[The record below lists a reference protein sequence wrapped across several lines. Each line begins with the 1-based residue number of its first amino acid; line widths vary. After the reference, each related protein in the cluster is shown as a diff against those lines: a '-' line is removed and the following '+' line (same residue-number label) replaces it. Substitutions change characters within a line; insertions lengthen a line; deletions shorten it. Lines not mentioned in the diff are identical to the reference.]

1 MPFDPR
7 ISLVG
12 LVVGTFV
19 GLSGIGGG
27 SLLVPL
33 LVLVLRVK
41 PSLAIGTD
49 LLYSV
54 PTKLLAFGL
63 HARRGNVDW
72 PLTRALLTGGA
83 PGALAGLGAYALL
96 RAHVDDGALQLA
108 LRHAIGAAILLACI
122 GATLSWFMRSHAVT
136 NSFRAAQDP
145 RAIRPYASGTIVAIG
160 AVVGFLVSITSIGSD
175 SITLPL
181 LVFAVPAVT
190 LRRLV
195 GCEIAFAAFLVPIAA
210 FGHVSLGDVDY
221 RLALGLLV
229 GSLPG
234 VWLGSRLSTVMSDGW
249 LRPIVVGALAFA
261 GARLV

>member
-7 ISLVG
+7 ISIIG
-12 LVVGTFV
+12 FVVGTFV
-19 GLSGIGGG
+19 GISGIGGG
-27 SLLVPL
+27 SMLVPL
-33 LVLVLRVK
+33 LVLMLRVK

-72 PLTRALLTGGA
+72 PLTRALLYGGA
-83 PGALAGLGAYALL
+83 PGALAGLASYAVL
-96 RAHVDDGALQLA
+96 RARVDERTLQLA
-108 LRHAIGAAILLACI
+108 LRHAIGVAILLACV
-122 GATLSWFMRSHAVT
+122 GATVSWFL
-136 NSFRAAQDP
+136 RARRG
-145 RAIRPYASGTIVAIG
+145 RATAMSGDASRRPYAMATVVAIG
-160 AVVGFLVSITSIGSD
+160 ALVGFLVSITSIGSG

-181 LVFAVPAVT
+181 LVFAVPALS
-190 LRRLV
+190 LRRLI

-210 FGHVSLGDVDY
+210 FGHASIGDVDY

-234 VWLGSRLSTVMSDGW
+234 AWLGSRLSTVLGDGW
-249 LRPIVVGALAFA
+249 LRPIVVGALAFT
-261 GARLV
+261 GSRLV

>member
-12 LVVGTFV
+12 FIVGTFV
-19 GLSGIGGG
+19 GMSGIGGG
-27 SLLVPL
+27 SMLVPL
-33 LVLVLRVK
+33 LVLVMRVK

-72 PLTRALLTGGA
+72 PLTRALLVGGG
-83 PGALAGLGAYALL
+83 PGAIGGLGAYAIL
-96 RAHVDDGALQLA
+96 RAHVDEAALQMT
-108 LRHAIGAAILLACI
+108 LRHAIGIAILLACA
-122 GATLSWFMRSHAVT
+122 GAMVTWFVRRRSRLDVLRRDDAAAPHGYTSATIMAV
-136 NSFRAAQDP
+136 
-145 RAIRPYASGTIVAIG
+145 G
-160 AVVGFLVSITSIGSD
+160 AVVGFLVSITSIGSG

-181 LVFAVPAVT
+181 LVFAVPALT
-190 LRRLV
+190 LRRLI

-210 FGHVSLGDVDY
+210 FGHASIGDVDY

-234 VWLGSRLSTVMSDGW
+234 VWLGSRLSTVLNDGW
-249 LRPIVVGALAFA
+249 LRPIIVGALAFA
-261 GARLV
+261 GSRLV

>member
-1 MPFDPR
+1 MQLDLQ
-7 ISLVG
+7 IALVG
-12 LVVGTFV
+12 LIVGTFV

-49 LLYSV
+49 LLYAV

-72 PLTRALLTGGA
+72 IVTRALLGGGI
-83 PGALAGLGAYALL
+83 PGSLAGLAAYAILH
-96 RAHVDDGALQLA
+96 AHVNEIALQST
-108 LRHAIGAAILLACI
+108 LRHAIGIAILLACA
-122 GATLSWFMRSHAVT
+122 GAIVSWVVRS
-136 NSFRAAQDP
+136 RA
-145 RAIRPYASGTIVAIG
+145 AIRPIAKPATETTTPIPTVIAIG
-160 AVVGFLVSITSIGSD
+160 ALVGFLVSVTSIGSG

-181 LVFAVPAVT
+181 VAFAVPALT
-190 LRRLV
+190 LRRLI
-195 GCEIAFAAFLVPIAA
+195 GSEIAFAAFLVPIAA
-210 FGHVSLGDVDY
+210 FGHASFGDVDY
-221 RLALGLLV
+221 HLALSLLA

-234 VWLGSRLSTVMSDGW
+234 VWLGSRLSTVLGDAW
-249 LRPIVVGALAFA
+249 LRPIIVGALAFA

>member
-1 MPFDPR
+1 MLFDPQ
-7 ISLVG
+7 IALVG
-12 LVVGTFV
+12 LIVGTFV

-27 SLLVPL
+27 SLLIPL
-33 LVLVLRVK
+33 LVLVLHVK

-72 PLTRALLTGGA
+72 AVTRALLGGGI
-83 PGALAGLGAYALL
+83 PGSLAGLATYAIL
-96 RAHVDDGALQLA
+96 RAHVNELALQST
-108 LRHAIGAAILLACI
+108 LRHAIGIAILLACT
-122 GATLSWFMRSHAVT
+122 GAVVSWIVRS
-136 NSFRAAQDP
+136 RANARLIATP
-145 RAIRPYASGTIVAIG
+145 NATSTTPVPTIIAIG
-160 AVVGFLVSITSIGSD
+160 AVVGFLVSITSIGSG

-181 LVFAVPAVT
+181 LAFAVPAVT
-190 LRRLV
+190 LRRLI
-195 GCEIAFAAFLVPIAA
+195 GSEIAFAAFLVPIAA
-210 FGHVSLGDVDY
+210 FGHASFGDVDY
-221 RLALGLLV
+221 RLAIGLLV

-234 VWLGSRLSTVMSDGW
+234 VWLGSRLSTVLGDGW